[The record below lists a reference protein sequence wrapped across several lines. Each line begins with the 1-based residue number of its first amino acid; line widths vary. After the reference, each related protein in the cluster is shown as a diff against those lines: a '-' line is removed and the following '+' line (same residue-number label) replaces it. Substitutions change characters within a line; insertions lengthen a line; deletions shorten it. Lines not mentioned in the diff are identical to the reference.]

1 MKEKRIKMNKIWNK
15 SIKQMILS
23 MCCVAILLG
32 NVQVCAA
39 SNASGKLIQESQE
52 QEQFQKLAEK
62 MRVRGATIWPVT
74 DIKMNN
80 AAGKEIEIIKAG
92 TPLKVLT
99 YANGIFKIYDGEKT
113 GFVDSNVCMI
123 NLPDIMQEEMQYDIT
138 NSYYSIYK
146 IHGERIEGVTG
157 EVLYPYVEIDID
169 EYLVPLLFPV
179 AVHLYEAQEIAMQK
193 GYTLKVYDAYRP
205 YVVTKDIYA
214 KTTEFV
220 TDNPLYGELMIA
232 PVKGVTY
239 KQSNFLAQSVSN
251 HNYGVAVDITLAE
264 LETGIELEMQSP
276 MHELSTLSVL
286 SLNNENANLLADIM
300 LTTGF
305 KGINSEWWHFEIRDY
320 RGKYAAFQAQPLE

>member
-1 MKEKRIKMNKIWNK
+1 MNKIWKK
-15 SIKQMILS
+15 SIKQMIWS
-23 MCCVAILLG
+23 VCCVAMLLG

-39 SNASGKLIQESQE
+39 SNASGEKTQDSQMQE
-52 QEQFQKLAEK
+52 QIKERAEK
-62 MRVRGATIWPVT
+62 LRVRGATIWPVT
-74 DIKMNN
+74 DVKMCN
-80 AAGKEIEIIKAG
+80 AAGEELETIEAG

-99 YANGIFKIYDGEKT
+99 YANGIFKIYDGKNT

-146 IHGERIEGVTG
+146 IHGDRIEGVTG
-157 EVLYPYVEIDID
+157 EVLYPYVYIDEE

-179 AVHLYEAQEIAMQK
+179 AVHLYEAQERAMES

-205 YVVTKDIYA
+205 YAVTKDIYA

-220 TDNPLYGELMIA
+220 TENPLYAKLMTE

-251 HNYGVAVDITLAE
+251 HNYGVAVDITIAD
-264 LETGIELEMQSP
+264 LETGRELEMQSP

-300 LTTGF
+300 LSSGF
-305 KGINSEWWHFEIRDY
+305 KGLNSEWWHFEIRDY